1 MRYNPDHKQ
10 MTRQRVLAQAAS
22 AIREKGPAG
31 VGVADIMARAGLT
44 HGGFY
49 AHFASKDDLVAE
61 AIGVMF
67 EEVRGRFF
75 GRMPDGSDPHFELT
89 GMIDAYLSPEHRD
102 MRDHGCP
109 LPALSA
115 DLARLE
121 PASRQRFGKGL
132 ADATQ
137 RLSEIIER
145 LDGENP
151 HSAASA
157 MLSQMVGAVALAR
170 AVADPAQSDAI
181 LKNVRRDLKQRYGLQ
196 RQS

>member
-1 MRYNPDHKQ
+1 MRYNSEHKQ
-10 MTRQRVLAQAAS
+10 ATRQRVLAHAAV

-31 VGVADIMARAGLT
+31 VGVADIMAKAGLT

-49 AHFASKDDLVAE
+49 AHFASKDELVAQ

-75 GRMPDGSDPHFELT
+75 GRLPDGSDPRLELT
-89 GMIDAYLSPEHRD
+89 GMIDAYLSIEHRD

-109 LPALSA
+109 LPALCA

-121 PASRQRFGKGL
+121 PVSRQRFGKGL
-132 ADATQ
+132 AAATQ

-145 LDGENP
+145 LEGVNP
-151 HSAASA
+151 HGAASA
-157 MLSQMVGAVALAR
+157 MLSQMVGAVALSR